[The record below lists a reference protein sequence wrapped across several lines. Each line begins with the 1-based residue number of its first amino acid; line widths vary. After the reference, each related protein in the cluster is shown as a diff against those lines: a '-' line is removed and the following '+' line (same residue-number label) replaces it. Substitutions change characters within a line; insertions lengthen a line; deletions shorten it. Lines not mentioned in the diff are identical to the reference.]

1 MLTATLIFLG
11 LFVVVGLVVI
21 SDKST
26 RDKF

>member
-1 MLTATLIFLG
+1 MLTMTLIFLG